1 MTEQEKNKLN
11 DLTAIFRLVF
21 ENERL
26 EISMDSNTN
35 NVEGW
40 DSLSNIELIDR
51 IEDLYGIEFPI
62 EVIYEAESVRDWI
75 DFILRTEC

>member
-35 NVEGW
+35 NIEGW

-75 DFILRTEC
+75 DFILRTE

>member
-35 NVEGW
+35 NIEGW

>member
-75 DFILRTEC
+75 DFILRTE

>member
-75 DFILRTEC
+75 EFILRTEC